1 MPRWATRQQTVSTH
15 PLVRKSPIYTPF
27 PTSSIPTRV
36 IRSSHY
42 SQASGLLVTKSINL
56 SDRTI
61 IHQHSTTQHSV
72 TRHRPRNN
80 MTMTPLRPASDNRSG
95 FPPVRVLRNNFT
107 DYVTFPEGGGPKR
120 ENQSG
125 EKDHRTPKI
134 YCVNQVPLKLHQLK
148 IIQI

>member
-107 DYVTFPEGGGPKR
+107 DYVTQKTKEQ
-120 ENQSG
+120 NNH
-125 EKDHRTPKI
+125 HRKLFNNRN
-134 YCVNQVPLKLHQLK
+134 CVVRSNKTCCCSTTTTTNTV
-148 IIQI
+148 